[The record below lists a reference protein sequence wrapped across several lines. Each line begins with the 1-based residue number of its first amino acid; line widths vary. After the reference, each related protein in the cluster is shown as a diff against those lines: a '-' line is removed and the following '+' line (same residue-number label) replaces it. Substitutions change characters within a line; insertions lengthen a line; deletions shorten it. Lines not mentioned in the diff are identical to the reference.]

1 MYRLVTCGT
10 VEEKILRNQIF
21 KSGLHRV
28 VLEREH
34 QQRYFT
40 KQQLHALFDLGP
52 TCMSQT
58 HQELR
63 ELHGHQRTESIEI
76 EQHRTDLEKE
86 CQEWM
91 RGISDYH
98 LLFSHLPVPPPESAC
113 DFIHTPSAVRTRTRK
128 PDLSKTGPPKRAR
141 PHQAV
146 VRRASVSSEMGIAK
160 GDEDSMRWVTEFC
173 SLSDFFGLDGQA
185 QARLVACLRRARD
198 AETRGGPKK
207 RRERM
212 DVLRHYLDGAE
223 LLVEAL
229 GDRAVTAGFQSKLL
243 SLAGLLGI
251 SARAVMGDLAYTH

>member
-1 MYRLVTCGT
+1 M
-10 VEEKILRNQIF
+10 
-21 KSGLHRV
+21 

-223 LLVEAL
+223 LLAY
-229 GDRAVTAGFQSKLL
+229 L
-243 SLAGLLGI
+243 SVCCVGLC
-251 SARAVMGDLAYTH
+251 ARARACMCCGCLTPAAGVESQPAILVSVCVCVCARSRARLLDI